1 MDRIFFSSPY
11 SGENGPSEVN
21 RNLVE
26 NFPDSVSVLHSQNRY
41 LIRLETIIKIFWC
54 RVLIISALG
63 QKDYEVRLAKSLGK
77 KIIYIMH
84 GFAEDDSEYLKARQ
98 DYLFP
103 RADLILCVSEP
114 FKNQVALKYLELTSR
129 LGVLTNGIAW
139 EKINDEI
146 KNIKVPRDNN
156 EIVLI
161 GGGRVIKK
169 NLNICRAIQRINDQT
184 GSNYH
189 VSVYGQKL
197 ETDESCDIEKIP
209 CVSFCGLIPHEEL
222 LRKFSMSNL
231 FVQGSSTEP
240 FSLGVVEALACGC
253 NLVVSQYVGALSV
266 ISAIKKEEIVF
277 DPDDIEEITERILWV
292 LGHPNNER
300 LLNSI
305 DREQTSLK
313 VASRKLIEMAKNV
326 INDSCCC

>member
-11 SGENGPSEVN
+11 SGENGPGEVN

-26 NFPDSVSVLHSQNRY
+26 NFPDGVSVLHSQNRY

-103 RADLILCVSEP
+103 KADLILCVSEP
-114 FKNQVALKYLELTSR
+114 FRKQVALKYPEIASK

-139 EKINDEI
+139 ERIENEI
-146 KNIKVPRDNN
+146 KNIKVHRDNN

-169 NLNICRAIQRINDQT
+169 NLNICRAIQRINELT

-189 VSVYGQKL
+189 VSVFGQKSDA
-197 ETDESCDIEKIP
+197 DESRDIERIP
-209 CVSFCGLIPHEEL
+209 CVSFCGSIPHKEL
-222 LRKFSMSNL
+222 LRKFSMSCL
-231 FVQGSSTEP
+231 FVQGSSSES
-240 FSLGVVEALACGC
+240 FGLGVVEAIACGC
-253 NLVVSQYVGALSV
+253 NLVVSQFVGALCV
-266 ISAIKKEEIVF
+266 MPAIRNEEIILN
-277 DPDDIEEITERILWV
+277 PDDIDEIAERILWV
-292 LGHPNNER
+292 LSHPNNER
-300 LLNSI
+300 LLKSI

-313 VASRKLIEMAKNV
+313 MASRKLIEMTKN
-326 INDSCCC
+326 II